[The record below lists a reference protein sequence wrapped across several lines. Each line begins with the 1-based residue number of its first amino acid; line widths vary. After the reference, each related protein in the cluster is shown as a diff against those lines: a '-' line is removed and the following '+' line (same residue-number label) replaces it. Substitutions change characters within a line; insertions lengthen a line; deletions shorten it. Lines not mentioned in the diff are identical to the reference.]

1 MLDASAAAASC
12 ILFVSSVQLLPVFG
26 AALHCSCKTSEDCNV
41 TGVCSAGVLNM
52 NAEINVYPVVEYG
65 ITGQEHFSNSSFLAN
80 VACRSKDVAV
90 RSFILEYPK
99 LWQFLTDEER
109 LKGLYTIIHI
119 LY

>member
-1 MLDASAAAASC
+1 
-12 ILFVSSVQLLPVFG
+12 
-26 AALHCSCKTSEDCNV
+26 
-41 TGVCSAGVLNM
+41 M
-52 NAEINVYPVVEYG
+52 NAEINIYPVVENG
-65 ITGQEHFSNSSFLAN
+65 RTGQKHFSQANSSFLAN